1 MTKKCPLTFNKDKKV
16 PNRRALYKNLIINS
30 MMSDSDLESDIEVED
45 TAQSLEYLV
54 LYDYQ
59 SKADIIFAVAEY
71 HKTIGRTFVI
81 TQSDKRRYYVKCAH
95 ENCEFYVNYNFPGEA
110 FSKPSSGKVHT
121 CSIFDVSVNRK
132 DSVNNVVRNPSVKQ
146 WFDTE
151 SRNATTASLDRFL
164 KGIGIDIPY
173 RSVLRTLE
181 KRQLC
186 LRNRAV
192 PFIGQLCPGVE

>member
-1 MTKKCPLTFNKDKKV
+1 M
-16 PNRRALYKNLIINS
+16 
-30 MMSDSDLESDIEVED
+30 
-45 TAQSLEYLV
+45 
-54 LYDYQ
+54 
-59 SKADIIFAVAEY
+59 
-71 HKTIGRTFVI
+71 
-81 TQSDKRRYYVKCAH
+81 
-95 ENCEFYVNYNFPGEA
+95 NYNFPGEA

-173 RSVLRTLE
+173 RSVLRTLGALKNASFVSE
-181 KRQLC
+181 TEQYRLLDNYVQVLNDK
-186 LRNRAV
+186 
-192 PFIGQLCPGVE
+192 E